1 MADPTFSLDEL
12 GPDGVVPE
20 GVRRPVSVADLTGD
34 PHPHLAELRRRG
46 PIGWVES
53 LGGWLVVSHA
63 TAVAVMRD
71 AGTFTV
77 DDPRFTTSRVVGP
90 SMLSTDGADHARH
103 RQPFVEPFTPRA
115 ARAYFA
121 DFVQAEAARIT
132 SSLMPLRQAEL
143 RTALAGPLATAS
155 MRLALGLEDIPV
167 AELLRWYGDIVQAV
181 ADITAGEPLPES
193 GRAAYRSL
201 STAVQATL
209 GAGDTAT
216 FLGQIS
222 SAAGA
227 LSDEEML
234 SNTAVLL
241 FGGIETTEGMIAN
254 LLLHLLADPELSAAV
269 RDEPELLDAAIEE
282 SLRMEPAAATVDRYV
297 TRAVTIGGADL
308 RRGDLVVVSLAAA
321 NRDPAVFT
329 DPDRFDPRR
338 SDLRKQLAF
347 AQGPHVCVGLHLA
360 RMQARWAAH
369 NVLRL
374 PGLSLD
380 AERSTTPTGLV
391 FRKPSAVWARWTP

>member
-1 MADPTFSLDEL
+1 MDALESP
-12 GPDGVVPE
+12 
-20 GVRRPVSVADLTGD
+20 SVAQLSGD
-34 PHPHLAELRRRG
+34 PHPYLAAVRRRG

-53 LGGWLVVSHA
+53 IGAWVVVSHA
-63 TAVAVMRD
+63 SAVAVMRD
-71 AGTFTV
+71 ADTFTV

-115 ARAYFA
+115 SRAYFA
-121 DFVQAEAARIT
+121 DFVQAESARLV
-132 SSLMPLRQAEL
+132 SSLQPSGQAEL

-155 MRLALGLEDIPV
+155 MRLALGLQDIPV
-167 AELLRWYGDIVQAV
+167 AELLRWYGAIVQAV
-181 ADITAGEPLPES
+181 ADITAGDPLPES
-193 GRAAYRSL
+193 GPAAYRSL
-201 STAVQATL
+201 TDAVQATL
-209 GAGDTAT
+209 GRGGPQT

-227 LSDEEML
+227 LSIDEMM

-254 LLLHLLADPELSAAV
+254 LFLHLLADPELLAAV
-269 RDEPELLDAAIEE
+269 RDTPELLDAAIEE
-282 SLRMEPAAATVDRYV
+282 SLRMEPAAATVDRYA
-297 TRAVTIGGADL
+297 TRDVTIGGVEI

-338 SDLRKQLAF
+338 HDLRKQLAF

-360 RMQARWAAH
+360 RLQTRSAA
-369 NVLRL
+369 LQLLAL
-374 PGLSLD
+374 PGLTLD
-380 AERSTTPTGLV
+380 GERSTPATGLV
-391 FRKPSAVWARWTP
+391 FRKPTAVWARWTH